1 MKRFFMCLVATL
13 MATMTFAS
21 DYDTIFV
28 KPGDNLD
35 IKLIPHYDKHPA
47 LVGQELTWYLGCKDF
62 AVAEIADS
70 IASIIKPIT
79 LLGEKVWHVEKASKL
94 DSGFV
99 FTGYKLSTKAASTAV
114 KDSMSK
120 EDITGMTTDT
130 IAFVHVLSKL
140 DNTSLIVNPFSLN
153 GDEAANVS
161 NQVGDTIKVSI
172 SATNPINVQ
181 TYSLV
186 KCEANGD
193 TTILVSSTKPSF
205 EFITENSINGVQA
218 MITNDLGSYIFA
230 DKKINITV
238 KPSFKVV
245 ALTSSVVTMKDIVTK
260 TVEDTNVMDV
270 NVLNH
275 DSVALII
282 TTNRNLTNITTK
294 TSWNKDGVGL
304 PEGTIANDTILT
316 FSEFLKKDMEGRY
329 NCLIYNNTIG
339 DVNIGKLLETVTFVI
354 LAQYPTSNEGIEGDI
369 TPMFVADGILYLN
382 EVNGVV
388 RVFGING
395 SLLKTFKVNGGTERI
410 TLNLPKG
417 TYIIS
422 NEENNIKVSI

>member
-47 LVGQELTWYLGCKDF
+47 LVGQELTWYLGYKDF

-79 LLGEKVWHVEKASKL
+79 LLGGKVWHVEKASKL

-99 FTGYKLSTKAASTAV
+99 FTGYKLSTKATGTAV

-130 IAFVHVLSKL
+130 IAFVHVLS
-140 DNTSLIVNPFSLN
+140 DLN
-153 GDEAANVS
+153 QNVCKQFILVGEDAHAKITK
-161 NQVGDTIKVSI
+161 NVGDTIKVSI
-172 SATNPINVQ
+172 GVTTSLDVQ
-181 TYSLV
+181 KYSLV
-186 KCEANGD
+186 KCEINGD
-193 TTILVSSTKPSF
+193 TTVLVSSTKPNF
-205 EFITENSINGVQA
+205 NFITEVSIKDVQL
-218 MITNDLGSYIFA
+218 MLTNDLGSCICEW
-230 DKKINITV
+230 KKEIV
-238 KPSFKVV
+238 MLPSFKVV

-282 TTNRNLTNITTK
+282 TTNRNLANITTK
-294 TSWNKDGVGL
+294 TSWNKDGIGL
-304 PEGTIANDTILT
+304 PEGTIAIDTVLT

-329 NCLIYNNTIG
+329 NCLVYN
-339 DVNIGKLLETVTFVI
+339 DADGKLLETVTFII
-354 LAQYPTSNEGIEGDI
+354 LAQYPTSNEGIEGNV

-417 TYIIS
+417 MYIIS